1 MKIRYADKTDIQL
14 IAQNNQAMALETE
27 DKRLND
33 SVIIPGV
40 EAIFN
45 DPKLGFYLILEI
57 SGIQAG
63 QLMVTP
69 EWSDW
74 RNGLFWWIQS
84 VYVKPEF
91 RNKGVYRALHEETRR
106 LAKENG
112 NVVGI
117 RLYVDHDNSGAQ
129 AVYKKMGM
137 KESNYVFFEE
147 DWS

>member
-1 MKIRYADKTDIQL
+1 MKIRYADKKDIEL
-14 IAQNNQAMALETE
+14 IAQNNKAMALETE
-27 DKRLND
+27 NKGLND

-45 DPKLGFYLILEI
+45 DPSLGFYLILEI
-57 SGIQAG
+57 EDQQAG

-84 VYVKPEF
+84 VYVKPDY
-91 RNKGVYRALHEETRR
+91 RNKGVYRSLHEETRR
-106 LAKENG
+106 LAKEKG

-117 RLYVDHDNSGAQ
+117 RLYVDNDNTGAQ